1 MKTAILLSLAI
12 FACACQSNKPAE
24 SAAQPAAP
32 SPEQVVARGQ
42 YLVTVMG
49 CHDCHSPKRMGANG
63 PELIPELLL
72 SGYPSDR
79 PVMKVNP
86 ALLHDGQAVFNAD
99 LTASAGP
106 WGMSFSANLTSDPTG
121 IGNWTEEN
129 FKRALKEGKFK
140 GSPGARTLLP
150 PMPWTNF
157 LNITDEDVHA
167 IFMYLKS
174 TDPVRNVVPQ
184 PIEPAAL
191 K

>member
-12 FACACQSNKPAE
+12 FACACQSHNPSE
-24 SAAQPAAP
+24 TAAQPAAP

-157 LNITDEDVHA
+157 LNIADEDVHA